1 MPGPSR
7 LEKKEAYH
15 EKLCKMLET
24 FDKAFI
30 IGADNVG
37 SNQFQ
42 LIRKGLRPDSII
54 LMGKNTMMKRSIR
67 LYCEQSGDDK
77 WACVL
82 DELVG
87 NVGIVFTTGDLN
99 GVKVEIN
106 KYKVGAPAR
115 VGLTAP
121 DDVMVKAGATGM
133 DPSQTSFFQALGI
146 ATKINK
152 GTIEIVSDV
161 HLIRAGDKVG
171 PSQATLLAKLGIKP
185 FKYGLVLV
193 KVYESGS
200 LYDCAVLDITDE
212 IVLEKVMAGIANV
225 AALSLA
231 ANFPTLASVPHS
243 LINGYKNVLSISLAT
258 EYTYPLAQKV
268 KDYLADPSKFAS
280 SAAPAAA
287 AAAAPVAAKKEEVK
301 EESEEEDMGFSLFD

>member
-87 NVGIVFTTGDLN
+87 NVGIVFTTADLN

-287 AAAAPVAAKKEEVK
+287 AAAAPAAAKKEEVK
-301 EESEEEDMGFSLFD
+301 EESEEEDMGFDLFD